1 MVERKK
7 PEEFPLAKRNQFYLL
22 LLKVE
27 MNQQQMKPKRSL
39 ILNILNLLY

>member
-7 PEEFPLAKRNQFYLL
+7 LEEFLRVKRNQFYLL

-27 MNQQQMKPKRSL
+27 MNQQRMKPKRLL